1 VLIKT
6 PPPHC
11 ENRDASYITPNMWK
25 CRRKFIESFNMLHEE
40 HKPDDGTRIPMM
52 YDVEGHNMS
61 NSVDLDYFSIYPLYF
76 NIRFI

>member
-1 VLIKT
+1 
-6 PPPHC
+6 
-11 ENRDASYITPNMWK
+11 
-25 CRRKFIESFNMLHEE
+25 MLHEE